1 MSTIV
6 DESRVQKRSCD
17 SGASR
22 LLILLILFAEITKL
36 SVSSPAEK
44 QDETEA
50 SSCKEGVKN
59 EFVMTSSFT
68 D

>member
-6 DESRVQKRSCD
+6 DESRVQKRSGD
-17 SGASR
+17 SGVSR
-22 LLILLILFAEITKL
+22 FLILLILFAEITKL

-50 SSCKEGVKN
+50 SCKEGVKD